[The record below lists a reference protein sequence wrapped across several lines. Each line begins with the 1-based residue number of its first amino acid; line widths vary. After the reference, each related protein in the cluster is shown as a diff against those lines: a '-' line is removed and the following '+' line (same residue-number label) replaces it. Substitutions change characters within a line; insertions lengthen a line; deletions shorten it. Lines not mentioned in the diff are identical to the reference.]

1 MGTED
6 DTFSIILLNA
16 LIILPLV
23 VFIVQIVMLTRAKKV
38 EQAVET
44 DGNSPAPKTQ
54 DGIIHGKKCLKK
66 QLEMG
71 IRRGK
76 SDTVADESSGSDND
90 DMDDQNIVVMLTT
103 TQ

>member
-76 SDTVADESSGSDND
+76 SDTVADESGSDDD
-90 DMDDQNIVVMLTT
+90 DMDMDEENIVMLTT